1 MNNLTKEQIDRAI
14 KSCKCRIESYR
25 EHLKMPNHCGEGR
38 CEHSIE
44 IELVKI
50 AALQNERERNERERL
65 EGCKY
70 CLNEDVLTFDDDYN
84 ELDGAPAHFCPIC
97 GRDLREVK

>member
-25 EHLKMPNHCGEGR
+25 EHLKMPNHCGKSR
-38 CEHSIE
+38 YEHSIE

-50 AALQNERERNERERL
+50 AALQNERERL

-84 ELDGAPAHFCPIC
+84 ELDGAPAHFCPMC
-97 GRDLREVK
+97 GRYLREVE

>member
-14 KSCKCRIESYR
+14 KSCKCRIESYS
-25 EHLKMPNHCGEGR
+25 EHLKMPNHCGKSR
-38 CEHSIE
+38 YEHSIE

-50 AALQNERERNERERL
+50 AALQNERERL

-84 ELDGAPAHFCPIC
+84 ELDGAPAHFWPIC
-97 GRDLREVK
+97 GRYLREVQ